1 MDEADRFD
9 TVGELTELPQMALLF
24 QQDDAQADKIS
35 RHRAWL
41 NMIRRERPR
50 PEVHYRVG
58 IYIRYFNQTKYSDYL
73 DYHKK
78 QYLDTLNRCLNWEL
92 VGFYVDE
99 GQTAPNMESAPEWSR
114 LVQDCFD
121 GKVDLIITQKVS
133 NVTKKMNEV
142 TILSRLLAAQK
153 PPIGIYFVS
162 EDIFTLSSYYLED
175 LRDTFFLPG
184 PEVAQIPEDDEVRM
198 LSDD

>member
-1 MDEADRFD
+1 M
-9 TVGELTELPQMALLF
+9 LQ
-24 QQDDAQADKIS
+24 
-35 RHRAWL
+35 
-41 NMIRRERPR
+41 
-50 PEVHYRVG
+50 
-58 IYIRYFNQTKYSDYL
+58 
-73 DYHKK
+73 
-78 QYLDTLNRCLNWEL
+78 
-92 VGFYVDE
+92 
-99 GQTAPNMESAPEWSR
+99 
-114 LVQDCFD
+114 
-121 GKVDLIITQKVS
+121 
-133 NVTKKMNEV
+133 KKMNEV